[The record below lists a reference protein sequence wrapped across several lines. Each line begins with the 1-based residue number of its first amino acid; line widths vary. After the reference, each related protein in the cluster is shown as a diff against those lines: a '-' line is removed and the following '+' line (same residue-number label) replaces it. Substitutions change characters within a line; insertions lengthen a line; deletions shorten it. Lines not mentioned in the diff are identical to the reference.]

1 MLRFTAKYA
10 NIFIW
15 KYILVNM
22 QKSMYGDNAKEKL
35 RRATDATANT
45 AQHTTKLRNAEMIVG
60 ES

>member
-1 MLRFTAKYA
+1 
-10 NIFIW
+10 
-15 KYILVNM
+15 M